1 MNILKRSLLLV
12 SLVLATVVVLA
23 QSVEDA
29 GAKSNEGIGFYKEK
43 AYGEAV
49 ASFEAA
55 LKIANE
61 VGADADELKG
71 SIEKKLMN
79 AYYKNGLQYKTIGL
93 DAAIASLEK
102 AYALSEQLGDD
113 NMKTKS
119 AINIAKFRSGKG
131 NSFLKKN
138 KLDEAFAEYEIALEI
153 QPTCVNA
160 YYGIGRVYKVK
171 DDMANMVI
179 NMDKAIEFGANN
191 PKAAKTVKKVK
202 SFTSKALVN
211 AGINENDKEHGKK
224 AAEYINLSF
233 NYAPGNAK
241 AYHLLAIAYNKIKNW
256 DGAIAAANNA
266 IEIETGDKS
275 EIYLALG
282 QAFEGKGDAVSACKA
297 YKNVTSG
304 PNVDVAKY
312 QIEQVLKCN

>member
-1 MNILKRSLLLV
+1 ML
-12 SLVLATVVVLA
+12 TVVVMA
-23 QSVEDA
+23 QTEKDA
-29 GAKSNEGIGFYKEK
+29 GAKSNEGIKF
-43 AYGEAV
+43 YGEKDYVKAI

-55 LKIANE
+55 LNIANE
-61 VGADADELKG
+61 VGADAEDLKG
-71 SIEKKLMN
+71 NIENQLMN

-102 AYALSEQLGDD
+102 AYALAEQLGDD
-113 NMKTKS
+113 KIKSKS

-131 NSFLKKN
+131 NSLLKKS
-138 KLDEAFAEYEIALEI
+138 KLDEAFAEYEMALEI

-160 YYGIGRVYKVK
+160 YYGMGKFYKAK

-179 NMDKAIEFGANN
+179 SMDKAIEYGADN

-202 SFTSKALVN
+202 SYASKTLVY
-211 AGINENDKEHGKK
+211 AGAKEIQIEHGKK

-233 NYAPGNAK
+233 NYAPGNAY
-241 AYHLLAIAYNKIKNW
+241 AYYHLALAYNNTKNW
-256 DGAIAAANNA
+256 DDAIAAANTA
-266 IEIETGDKS
+266 IGMETEDKS
-275 EIYLALG
+275 DTYFALG
-282 QAFEGKGDAVSACKA
+282 QAYKGKGDTSLACSA

-304 PNVDVAKY
+304 PNIDFAKY